1 MKYRGLFF
9 VLMGFLFLSGLGA
22 AGVSQTVSSED
33 QELPSTELFITP
45 PQDVWLN
52 AYIAQADYFY
62 PFPQAGPFN
71 VVPITDV
78 RDSTAYFMFGLKGKH
93 ENFAALPP
101 MNLCFVIDTSVY
113 MEAEGKLEWVKE
125 AFRSYIDLIREND
138 IVSVVTFGGQA
149 ELLISPTLIQT
160 QADRELFNEGIDYLE
175 AGGGADMFQGMV
187 LGYAEVDANYQGDYL
202 NRVILL
208 TGGTDNGG
216 YHKTEF
222 LKLNRLYTNQGIDIS
237 TLALGMDSD
246 INLAADIAAAGG
258 GAFRFIPDFETMASA
273 FGGELDRLVV
283 PAVWKL
289 DLELTFAPGV
299 YFREAWGYNYR
310 IVNNVFFST
319 LGTLHNGD
327 SKTVVVVAD
336 LATPARPG
344 TPLGTLSLV
353 YTDTRGMTWRTETF
367 PLSPGPGFSTNRRGL
382 SDPRLREVEGVIALG
397 KSLMDVGS
405 RVAAIGQAGAI
416 YGAPRNVSY
425 NYEGVYQD
433 EPVGPQ
439 DRIAAE
445 LESCLTIIQSTWDY
459 LADISN
465 NSEGIDY
472 ARELRL
478 LEDYESAVNQF
489 YGDYLSY

>member
-22 AGVSQTVSSED
+22 AGVSQSVSSEGED
-33 QELPSTELFITP
+33 VPSTELYITP

-52 AYIAQADYFY
+52 AYIAQADYHY
-62 PFPQAGPFN
+62 PFPQTGPFN

-78 RDSTAYFMFGLKGKH
+78 RDGTAYFMFGLKGKH
-93 ENFAALPP
+93 ENFGALPP

-113 MEAEGKLEWVKE
+113 MEGENKLEWVKA
-125 AFRSYIDLIREND
+125 AFRSYINLVREKD

-149 ELLISPTLIQT
+149 DLLLPPTLIQT
-160 QADRELFNEGIDYLE
+160 QADRELFTERIEYLE
-175 AGGGADMFQGMV
+175 AGGDADMYQGML

-216 YHKTEF
+216 YYKEEF
-222 LKLNRLYTNQGIDIS
+222 LRLNQAYTNQGIDIS

-258 GAFRFIPDFETMASA
+258 GAFRFIPDFEAMTSA
-273 FGGELDRLVV
+273 LGSELDRLVV

-299 YFREAWGYNYR
+299 RFREAWGYDYR
-310 IVNNVFFST
+310 VVNNVFFAP

-327 SKTVVVVAD
+327 SKTMIVLAD
-336 LATPARPG
+336 LATPFLPG
-344 TPLGTLSLV
+344 TLLGTLALV
-353 YTDTRGMTWRTETF
+353 YTDTHGRTWRTESF
-367 PLSPGPGFSTNRRGL
+367 PLSPGPGFSRNRGL
-382 SDPRLREVEGVIALG
+382 SDIRLREAEGLIVLG
-397 KSLMDVGS
+397 KSLMDVGN
-405 RVAAIGQAGAI
+405 RVAAIGQRGEL
-416 YGAPRNVSY
+416 YGAGENVY
-425 NYEGVYQD
+425 NYGGVYQD
-433 EPVGPQ
+433 EPAGPQ

-445 LESCLTIIQSTWDY
+445 LDSCLTIIQSTWDY

-465 NSEGIDY
+465 NSEIDY